1 MKKCLKYIFVLM
13 FLFIIFIIL
22 IFYIS
27 KRNVFD
33 DIMIFGLWEENG
45 AQKEYEIKL
54 QKTLEIDLFTTMNN
68 RTYKKIAPGS
78 KGSFVIKFNK
88 PQNSNYKINIKEKA
102 IKPQNLVF
110 VLENEKY
117 ATLKDMEEKINQKF
131 IDTQKVVINWEW
143 KYYIDEIHD
152 KQDTKEGTNAS
163 TYLFEIEAV
172 VEE

>member
-1 MKKCLKYIFVLM
+1 
-13 FLFIIFIIL
+13 
-22 IFYIS
+22 
-27 KRNVFD
+27 
-33 DIMIFGLWEENG
+33 
-45 AQKEYEIKL
+45 
-54 QKTLEIDLFTTMNN
+54 MNN